1 MRCVRL
7 ALVSVS
13 AAMLIPAQQPPQPQ
27 PEPRVL
33 SITPQITLRYA
44 APWKPSGAVFRNA
57 QELVITRTAAV
68 RPEGATQT
76 QNVEYPQARVLITT
90 EQRTSHDDALNRLQD
105 IAKSRSGTVRFLAIG
120 GWPAVELEFVEALPR
135 RGAPQRGAEPE
146 AAMNAPSPQVQRAI
160 VAIAADATVLHFDI
174 SLSPDAPASML
185 QQAEQ
190 LATGSAFPTQ
200 GKPEDV
206 QNSIRTLQ
214 QSVPAKPVPEGM
226 LLGPANVPLRAAIS
240 ASPQSTVGTVALET
254 GVGELEIATSSD
266 AKNIIV
272 ASNSAL
278 RYSANLGG
286 SFTAGSTGVFGLN
299 DPSLARGASGNFYL
313 GVIAFPSGTK
323 AQLGVTGC
331 TNAESRST
339 NSGAS
344 FSLQGYSAECPTS
357 GTGICFPDQEHIA
370 ADSVNSSSGNDQ
382 VYAVWRRF
390 TPSGTATS
398 CGNLGS
404 GFVAA
409 SIVCS
414 KDNAANWTAT
424 AAIPGAGDFPRVA
437 VGRDGNVYVVT
448 ISGDNVLLNR
458 FSSCAS
464 GLAAAAGF
472 PVTVATLSGTVA
484 CPVSGLDRCND
495 GNTLSSP
502 TVAPDPG
509 NAAHVLVTFAESD
522 GAGGERIV
530 TAESNNSGASFP
542 NRRTITSSTGVRR
555 FMPWSCS
562 TLGRAWMGWYDRSA
576 AKASGATNDRT
587 EYFVSS
593 GTGGG
598 VGWTYDLSGNPDP
611 QCASGWPCAP
621 RSTKDSES
629 CTVQPQLAGVCHNS
643 AGGGSG
649 TRCDFSSTTCPTGE
663 TCQGGGGCPK
673 YGDYNGIACVG
684 DWIIAAWTSATAPA
698 GLPAVTGLSVFSAS
712 LFVGGQGATIWSYT
726 GTPCSGNSC
735 PGWQQLDNNPATVAI
750 AGGGSK
756 LYQLHNTGKIW
767 VSTGAGCSLDSC
779 PGWQMLDDNTAAV
792 QIAADSSDL
801 YEFHNTGKIWR
812 YTGAPCSGTSCPGWQ
827 MLDDNTAAVQ
837 IAADS
842 GALYEFHNTG
852 KIWRYTG
859 TACSGTSCPG
869 WQMLDD
875 NTAAVAIAAGGGQL
889 YQLHNDGSIWRYT
902 GTACSGTSCPGW
914 QKLDDNT
921 AAVAIA
927 AGNELYQ
934 LHVDGS
940 IWRYTGTPCSG
951 TSCPGWQMLDSN
963 IKAVAIAAA
972 GDQLY
977 EVHNDGMIWR
987 YTGTPCASA
996 TSCPGWQMLDDNAL
1010 NGMIAAADN
1019 LYQLHTDPL
1028 YQLHTDGSLWR
1039 YTGTECDGDF
1049 CPGWAELD
1057 DNSATVA
1064 MAAAEGQFYQLHND
1078 GSIWRHN
1085 GTTCSGASC
1094 PGWIKLDDN
1103 PRATAIAAGGSQLYQ
1118 LHNDGSIWRHNG
1130 TACSGTSCPGW
1141 IELDNNPAATAIAA
1155 GSNQLFQLHND
1166 GSIWRHN
1173 GTPCSGTSCPG
1184 WQELDNNP
1192 AARAIAAGSK
1202 DLFQLHSDGSI
1213 WRYTGT
1219 PCSGTSCPGWQ
1230 KLDDNP
1236 AATAIAAG
1244 GKELLQ
1250 LHNDGSIW
1258 LYTGTPCSTAT
1269 SCPGWQKLDNNP
1281 AAVAISSSGTHIYQR
1296 HNDGSIWHYTG
1307 PPCSGTSCPGW
1318 ARLDDNPAAKGIA
1331 AGGFN

>member
-7 ALVSVS
+7 ALVSFS
-13 AAMLIPAQQPPQPQ
+13 AAMLIQAQQPPQPQ

-57 QELVITRTAAV
+57 QELVLTRIAAV
-68 RPEGATQT
+68 RPEGATET

-90 EQRTSHDDALNRLQD
+90 EQRSSHDDAVKRLQD
-105 IAKSRSGTVRFLAIG
+105 IAKSRSGTVRFLQIG

-146 AAMNAPSPQVQRAI
+146 AAMNADSPQVQRAI

-190 LATGSAFPTQ
+190 LATSSAFATQ
-200 GKPEDV
+200 GNPEDV
-206 QNSIRTLQ
+206 QKSIKSLQ
-214 QSVPAKPVPEGM
+214 ESLPAKPVPEGT
-226 LLGPANVPLRAAIS
+226 LLGPPNVPLRAAIS
-240 ASPQSTVGTVALET
+240 APPRSTVGTVALET
-254 GVGELEIATSSD
+254 GVGELEITTSTD

-278 RYSANLGG
+278 RYSTNLGG
-286 SFTAGSTGVFGLN
+286 NFTAGSTGVFGLN

-313 GVIAFPSGTK
+313 GVIAFPSGTS
-323 AQLGVTGC
+323 AQLGVSGC

-339 NSGAS
+339 NGGSS
-344 FSLQGYSAECPTS
+344 FALQGYSAECPTS

-448 ISGDNVLLNR
+448 ISGNNVLLNR

-464 GLAAAAGF
+464 GLTAAAGF

-509 NAAHVLVTFAESD
+509 DAAHVLVTFAESD

-598 VGWTYDLSGNPDP
+598 VGSTYDLSGNPDP
-611 QCASGWPCAP
+611 ECASGWPCAP

-643 AGGGSG
+643 TGGGSG
-649 TRCDFSSTTCPTGE
+649 TRCDFSSTTCPSGE
-663 TCQGGGGCPK
+663 TCQTGGGCPK

-735 PGWQQLDNNPATVAI
+735 PGWLQLDNNPATVAI
-750 AGGGSK
+750 AGGGSQ

-767 VSTGAGCSLDSC
+767 VSTGAGCVLDSC

-792 QIAADSSDL
+792 QIATDSSDL

-812 YTGAPCSGTSCPGWQ
+812 YTGTACSGTSCPGWQ

-842 GALYEFHNTG
+842 GVLYEFHNTG

-859 TACSGTSCPG
+859 TPCSGTSCPG

-902 GTACSGTSCPGW
+902 GTPCSGTSCPGW
-914 QKLDDNT
+914 QELDDNT

-951 TSCPGWQMLDSN
+951 TSCPGWQMLDDN

-977 EVHNDGMIWR
+977 ELHNDGMIWR
-987 YTGTPCASA
+987 YTGTPCSSS

-1010 NGMIAAADN
+1010 TGMIAAADN

-1049 CPGWAELD
+1049 CPGWAQLD

-1103 PRATAIAAGGSQLYQ
+1103 PAAAAIAAGGSQLYQ

-1130 TACSGTSCPGW
+1130 TPCSGTSCPGW

-1155 GSNQLFQLHND
+1155 GGNQLFQLHND

-1184 WQELDNNP
+1184 WQELDRNP

-1230 KLDDNP
+1230 ELDNNA

-1244 GKELLQ
+1244 GKELLE
-1250 LHNDGSIW
+1250 LHSDGSIW
-1258 LYTGTPCSTAT
+1258 LYTGTPCSGT
-1269 SCPGWQKLDNNP
+1269 SCPGWQKLDDNP
-1281 AAVAISSSGTHIYQR
+1281 AAIAIASSGTHIYQR